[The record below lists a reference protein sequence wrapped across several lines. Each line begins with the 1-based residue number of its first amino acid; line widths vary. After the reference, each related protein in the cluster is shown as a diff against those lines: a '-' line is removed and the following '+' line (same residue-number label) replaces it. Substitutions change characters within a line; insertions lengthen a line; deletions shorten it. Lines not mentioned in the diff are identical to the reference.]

1 MLRES
6 GCIHLPTQRTLRDYT
21 YYVKASTGFSSEVDQ
36 MLVKAINEKSS
47 TERSKYVVLLID
59 EMHIRE
65 DLVFDRHSGEL
76 VGYTNLGDINNHLVD
91 FEQSIDDQA
100 ETKFAKTML
109 VFMVRGM
116 FNKSQFAYVQF
127 PAIDLTGD
135 LLYEPFW
142 EAVGR
147 IENCGFKVCSY
158 FFLIHMQLGFF
169 LRLYFID

>member
-21 YYVKASTGFSSEVDQ
+21 HHVKASTGFSSDVDQ
-36 MLVKAINEKSS
+36 MLVKAIKEKSS
-47 TERSKYVVLLID
+47 TDHERSKYVVLLID

-65 DLVFDRHSGEL
+65 DLVYDRHSGEL
-76 VGYTNLGDINNHLVD
+76 VGYANLGEINNHLID
-91 FEQSIDDQA
+91 FEQSIDGQA
-100 ETKFAKTML
+100 EAKFAKTML

-116 FNKSQFAYVQF
+116 FNKLQFAYVQF

-147 IENCGFKVCSY
+147 IENCGIKVCNCN
-158 FFLIHMQLGFF
+158 FFMHT
-169 LRLYFID
+169 